1 MALYRVEYR
10 KSAVKTFRAMPQ
22 ALSVRFLAAFEQLSN
37 NLDDTSLDIKRLQG
51 RDGYRLRIG
60 GWRAI
65 YRIEADRLLIDVIN
79 AGARGDI
86 YK

>member
-1 MALYRVEYR
+1 MARYRVVYR
-10 KSAVKTFRAMPQ
+10 KPAVKAFRTMPQ
-22 ALSVRFLAAFEQLSN
+22 MLSARFLAAFEQLAN
-37 NLDDTSLDIKRLQG
+37 DMDDTGLDIKRLQG
-51 RDGYRLRIG
+51 REGYRLRIG

-65 YRIEADRLLIDVIN
+65 YRIEADRLLIEVIN